1 MTKTTPI
8 FIVKPEILIHKD
20 YLLDFIPNKGTREE
34 RLNATVRFAGYMS
47 ILLTLVKGDYRY
59 LYIVVAVAGIIFFF
73 YQNNIEKFTNKEK
86 EETSEKVNKKEKSEE
101 KHRETSKLE
110 KGPHDSYEIT
120 EQEQIKDCQGPTPEN
135 PFMNILL
142 TDDYSKRKPACN
154 YTRETTDKVDKI
166 YHDKLFMDT
175 DLVYN
180 PDASSRQFYSTP
192 STTIP
197 NDQGSFAKWCYQTPV
212 SCAGGNNILL
222 KQDKSCALAN
232 VPLSE
237 LVNENSNFYC
247 LGNENT
253 SN

>member
-1 MTKTTPI
+1 MTKSDPI
-8 FIVKPEILIHKD
+8 FINKPEILIHKD
-20 YLLDFIPNKGTREE
+20 HLFDFIPNKGSREE

-73 YQNNIEKFTNKEK
+73 YQNNIENFSNKEK
-86 EETSEKVNKKEKSEE
+86 PEEENSEE
-101 KHRETSKLE
+101 KQKDKQE
-110 KGPHDSYEIT
+110 KGPHDSYKLE
-120 EQEQIKDCQGPTPEN
+120 EQEESENCQEPSPDN

-142 TDDYSKRKPACN
+142 TDDYSKRKKACN

-192 STTIP
+192 STQIP

-212 SCAGGNNILL
+212 SCAGGNNVLL
-222 KQDKSCALAN
+222 KQDKTCALAN

-237 LVNENSNFYC
+237 LVNEKSNFYC
-247 LGNENT
+247 LGNESPN
-253 SN
+253 

>member
-1 MTKTTPI
+1 
-8 FIVKPEILIHKD
+8 
-20 YLLDFIPNKGTREE
+20 
-34 RLNATVRFAGYMS
+34 MS

-59 LYIVVAVAGIIFFF
+59 LYIVVAVAGIIYFF
-73 YQNNIEKFTNKEK
+73 YQNNIENFNNKEK
-86 EETSEKVNKKEKSEE
+86 PEEENTEE
-101 KHRETSKLE
+101 KPEIKQE
-110 KGPHDSYEIT
+110 KGPHDSYKLE
-120 EQEQIKDCQGPTPEN
+120 EQEESENCQEPSPEN

-142 TDDYSKRKPACN
+142 TDDYSKRKKACN

-192 STTIP
+192 STQIP

-212 SCAGGNNILL
+212 SCAGGNNVLL
-222 KQDKSCALAN
+222 KQDKTCALAN

-237 LVNENSNFYC
+237 LVNEKSNFYC
-247 LGNENT
+247 LGNESPN
-253 SN
+253 

>member
-1 MTKTTPI
+1 MTKPTPI
-8 FIVKPEILIHKD
+8 FIDNPEILIHKD
-20 YLLDFIPNKGTREE
+20 YIMDFIPNKGTRDEK
-34 RLNATVRFAGYMS
+34 LNATVRFAGYMS

-73 YQNNIEKFTNKEK
+73 YQNNRENFTNEK
-86 EETSEKVNKKEKSEE
+86 EEEKEENKPEIQV
-101 KHRETSKLE
+101 E

-120 EQEQIKDCQGPTPEN
+120 EVEEISDCQEPTPEN
-135 PFMNILL
+135 PFMNVLL

-192 STTIP
+192 STQIP

-212 SCAGGNNILL
+212 SCAGGNTILL
-222 KQDKSCALAN
+222 KQDKTCALAN
-232 VPLSE
+232 VPFSE

-247 LGNENT
+247 LGNE

>member
-1 MTKTTPI
+1 
-8 FIVKPEILIHKD
+8 
-20 YLLDFIPNKGTREE
+20 
-34 RLNATVRFAGYMS
+34 MS

-73 YQNNIEKFTNKEK
+73 YQNNREDFTDKK
-86 EETSEKVNKKEKSEE
+86 EEKKQDKPEKPMEM
-101 KHRETSKLE
+101 E

-120 EQEQIKDCQGPTPEN
+120 EVEETADCQEPTPEN

-142 TDDYSKRKPACN
+142 TDDYSSRKPVCN
-154 YTRETTDKVDKI
+154 YTRDTTDKVDKI

-192 STTIP
+192 STQIP

-212 SCAGGNNILL
+212 SCAGGNTTLL
-222 KQDKSCALAN
+222 KQDKTCALAN

-247 LGNENT
+247 LGNE